1 MSMSYFDLNLSTR
14 PFPAYRLVNL
24 GLAFV
29 LIVLVAVSASQAYGF
44 VRFSSMTRAIRD
56 SEQQARVEADAL
68 GRHLAELESRLDR
81 PEAAAKLSE
90 IGFLNRLI
98 ARKELSWT
106 RLFANLEEMVPESVH
121 LVSLTPD
128 VGANDPVVL
137 HINLRGRSIADVSR
151 FVEALERSAVFEKV
165 VVSVEQKSDLG
176 GSTDVE
182 LTLTANYYPKRET
195 R

>member
-1 MSMSYFDLNLSTR
+1 MSYFDLNLSTR

-29 LIVLVAVSASQAYGF
+29 LIVLVAVSAWQAYGF

-182 LTLTANYYPKRET
+182 LTLTANYYAKRET

>member
-1 MSMSYFDLNLSTR
+1 
-14 PFPAYRLVNL
+14 
-24 GLAFV
+24 
-29 LIVLVAVSASQAYGF
+29 
-44 VRFSSMTRAIRD
+44 
-56 SEQQARVEADAL
+56 
-68 GRHLAELESRLDR
+68 
-81 PEAAAKLSE
+81 
-90 IGFLNRLI
+90 
-98 ARKELSWT
+98 
-106 RLFANLEEMVPESVH
+106 MVPESVH